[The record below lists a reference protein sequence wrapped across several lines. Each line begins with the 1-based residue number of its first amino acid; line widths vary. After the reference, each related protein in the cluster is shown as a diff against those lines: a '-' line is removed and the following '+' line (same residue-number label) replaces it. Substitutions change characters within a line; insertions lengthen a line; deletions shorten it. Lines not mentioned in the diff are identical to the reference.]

1 MLVLNYLHVGLV
13 NVMSKRVP
21 QKPKP
26 RFAKEL
32 FVKDSP
38 YGHKVQRDR
47 TKYNRN
53 QIKREQLL
61 NENP

>member
-1 MLVLNYLHVGLV
+1 
-13 NVMSKRVP
+13 MSKRIP
-21 QKPKP
+21 QRPKP

-32 FVKDSP
+32 FAKDSP

-53 QIKREQLL
+53 KLKQEQLITDYQ
-61 NENP
+61 

>member
-1 MLVLNYLHVGLV
+1 MKK
-13 NVMSKRVP
+13 KRTI

-32 FVKDSP
+32 FTRDTP

-47 TKYNRN
+47 SKTIPRKQKY
-53 QIKREQLL
+53 KEDLYDK
-61 NENP
+61 

>member
-1 MLVLNYLHVGLV
+1 
-13 NVMSKRVP
+13 MSKRVP

-53 QIKREQLL
+53 QAKREQLL

>member
-1 MLVLNYLHVGLV
+1 MQNYLIVGLR

-53 QIKREQLL
+53 KLKQELL
-61 NENP
+61 TNDYQ

>member
-1 MLVLNYLHVGLV
+1 MQNYLHVGLR

-53 QIKREQLL
+53 KSKQ
-61 NENP
+61 ENMLRRD